1 MLPEIPR
8 ENHTVYPARG
18 HTLHYPIYRNEGDT
32 YPLRPDVLRE
42 PAGKIAG
49 YRVARLN
56 SST

>member
-18 HTLHYPIYRNEGDT
+18 DTLHYPIYRNERGT
-32 YPLRPDVLRE
+32 YHLRPDLLRE

-49 YRVARLN
+49 YRVASLN